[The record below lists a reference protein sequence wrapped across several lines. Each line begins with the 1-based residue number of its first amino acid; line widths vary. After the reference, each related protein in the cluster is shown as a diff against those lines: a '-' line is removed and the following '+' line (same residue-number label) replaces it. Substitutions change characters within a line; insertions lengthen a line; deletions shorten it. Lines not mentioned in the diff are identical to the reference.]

1 MEDINVICQNTCK
14 VKGLNKHQAHIQV
27 EGPKDPSG
35 WRTKHGGLDQETILQ
50 NWVQGLCIFE
60 FYFLFYFL
68 LIRVFYFLFS
78 NELIVWEKI
87 SILDVFNENTKMCQ
101 YKDLDN

>member
-27 EGPKDPSG
+27 EGPKDPSR

-60 FYFLFYFL
+60 FYFLF
-68 LIRVFYFLFS
+68 S

-87 SILDVFNENTKMCQ
+87 SILDVFNGNTKTCQ

>member
-35 WRTKHGGLDQETILQ
+35 RRTKHGGLDQETILQ

-60 FYFLFYFL
+60 FYFLF
-68 LIRVFYFLFS
+68 S

-87 SILDVFNENTKMCQ
+87 SILDVFNGNTKTCQ